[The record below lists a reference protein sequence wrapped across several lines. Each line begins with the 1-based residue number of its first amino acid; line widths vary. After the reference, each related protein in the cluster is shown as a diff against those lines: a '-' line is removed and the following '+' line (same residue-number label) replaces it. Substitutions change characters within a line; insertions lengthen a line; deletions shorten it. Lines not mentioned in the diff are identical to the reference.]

1 MRRLAVLLA
10 LLPGTAGA
18 CPMGLALYTD
28 TATGAE
34 LRFRAAAPWEQVGM
48 TKHVMDLALPD
59 GRVLWGSV
67 TENMGTSRDTGHLFS
82 GCSRPGP
89 DDAPLDEAQ
98 TEACEVW
105 SGVVYALQDGAVTLL
120 PYAEEKAP
128 ESLIL
133 TDLGRQL
140 RYEIMDSP
148 GDEPWDQFRLSGCAE

>member
-1 MRRLAVLLA
+1 MRRMAVLLA
-10 LLPGTAGA
+10 LVPGLAEA

-34 LRFRAAAPWEQVGM
+34 LRFRAAQPWEQVGM

-82 GCSRPGP
+82 GCNRPGP
-89 DDAPLDEAQ
+89 DDAPLSVAQ
-98 TEACEVW
+98 IKACRVW

-120 PYAEEKAP
+120 PYAGDTAP

>member
-1 MRRLAVLLA
+1 M
-10 LLPGTAGA
+10 
-18 CPMGLALYTD
+18 
-28 TATGAE
+28 
-34 LRFRAAAPWEQVGM
+34 
-48 TKHVMDLALPD
+48 
-59 GRVLWGSV
+59 
-67 TENMGTSRDTGHLFS
+67 
-82 GCSRPGP
+82 
-89 DDAPLDEAQ
+89 
-98 TEACEVW
+98 W